1 MKGIWRKLTSLFLA
15 LILTLQLLPVQAL
28 AAEANSIPGE
38 KAGLALVD
46 TRLTES
52 ESVEGTEIANP
63 PEAEEPQIVAEIPSG
78 RDKFQKE
85 FRLSNGMNMISI
97 YGSAV
102 HYEED
107 GEWKE
112 IDNTLQPVSAEG
124 AVLADKAALTSA
136 AAYKNTAGMWDV
148 KLPATLSSSTPIEVS
163 RDGYTLSFQFAGEIH
178 NNHLVMSVDD
188 GNELTRSSTQ
198 LTESNALGLVGS
210 SESTALITNV
220 NMVSASIVD
229 MPTALTNA
237 PVQTQANK
245 LYSAIEYSSVY
256 PNTDLRYDLQSHRLK
271 ESVIIKSA
279 KDTLAGYRYTISA
292 PGMTLELQ
300 EDNSIHVYAAD
311 AEDGAEPLFYMPS
324 PFLVDDNMLY
334 NEDITISLQQSG
346 NTYTLTYSIP
356 RAWLLEEERAYPVV
370 LDPVVQPESGIYT
383 ISDQTVFSNKS
394 MSYTWACL
402 GVGKSTVHNNSIARA
417 LLKFDNLPQ
426 LTSSD
431 VIVDSQIYVLKC
443 NSSESGVMEV
453 HEIYD
458 TWESHSVTWSD
469 MAVRGAGG
477 NWNTIVQDYQIVN
490 SARWYNWDVTNI
502 AQKWYASGENTG
514 MLFCLPA
521 SLENSSAN
529 TFREFYSS
537 DWGGSYTPQLT
548 ITYLNNNG
556 LEDIWDYTSQNAGR
570 AGTGYINNFTG
581 NLVWIHDGLS
591 FSGNRMP
598 VSISHVYN
606 ANDKSNNNY
615 GLGHGWR
622 TNYNQLVYQW
632 TSPGEDP
639 ITYYVWEDQD
649 GTRRYFYEDPDSSGT
664 YINETDNTL
673 KLTAS
678 GSGDKKYCI
687 EDKDGNKSYFDSNGR
702 LKEIHN
708 NQKTVSKITIYYTSS
723 TSKHIDYITDGVGRL
738 YDFTYTSN
746 LLSNI
751 AFKGT
756 GTSVISDLDYTYSG
770 TNLISITYPD
780 NQSVTYGYTDNHL
793 LTSATDVGGYKVTY
807 AYNITSTT
815 KPNRVIR
822 VTESDGSTTGG
833 SLNIEYAHNQ
843 TTFTDHNGNKEIV
856 QFNNYGSTVS
866 IQDGLGRAQFAQYA
880 GQGNPKSASQ
890 LTLSSKLQNT
900 VVNVLRNGGFEWW
913 DYWSSASGNAS
924 TGSWDYTDDYVY
936 RELYSLKINRTA
948 DSGQYTV
955 NSNADS
961 ACVVEPGKSYVL
973 SAYVKTTGMN
983 GGGNGAKIALKLA
996 NSGVVVSSEAI
1007 KVNSDWTRLTATYT
1021 HPANAANQQAVV
1033 QLSNESSGT
1042 AYFDAIMLERAVTV
1056 SRHNLVENGDFGRQ
1070 KTTSTDAF
1078 SWHEDADSGST
1089 EKRVSYTG
1097 ESAAPQL
1104 DNYAFTMTG
1113 DPYLQKRYY
1122 QTVLIAGQAG
1132 DVYSVSGWGKG
1143 DTVPLTSGTNRRFGI
1158 LCRFFYTDGST
1169 KDTMIN
1175 FNPDTDSS
1183 NNWQFVAS
1191 RVVAEKAYTSLRIFL
1206 VCDYNMNTVYFDG
1219 IQVFKEE
1226 FGQSYDYDPETGL
1239 VTSVIDLQQKETTYE
1254 YANNNLTK
1262 MVLPSGASQTY
1273 TYDNYHNV
1281 LTATSPEGVVS
1292 TFTYD
1297 DYGNNLTVSV
1307 GSGDQKITSSA
1318 TYTSN
1323 GNLLSTVTDPLG
1335 KTTTY
1340 GYEVREDNNAPQ
1352 TGLPSWIKAPGETAV
1367 RTDYTYDDVY
1377 RTETVAQGSADVTY
1391 SYETDLLNTIKSASD
1406 TTYDFDYGVFD
1417 LLQSVKVG
1425 TRTLISH
1432 EYSASPNFYL
1442 TKSTYG
1448 NGHTISYSYDDY
1460 GRTTAKT
1467 YKDGVEDTTEDVIT
1481 YAYDNNG
1488 NLGLVSDSATGR
1500 TTKYLYDFQDR
1511 LSRYEELGTGYSST
1525 VTWGYDTDNNLTSQ
1539 THVLNGTTYTTGY
1552 TYDDDNRLTG
1562 STQGTLSSTYAYD
1575 ALSRMTSITA
1585 KNGSTQVVKTEIGYT
1600 GKANSTT
1607 ATSSQVATWKN
1618 TAGSA
1623 VTTYTYAY
1631 DDQGNITSISDGTWA
1646 MTYEYDEHNQLV
1658 RENNPYTDE
1667 TWVYS
1672 YDDGGNIKSVKEY
1685 YHTTGELKTL
1695 LDTVTYT
1702 YGDSNG
1708 WKDLLTKYNGRAL
1721 SYDGIGNL
1729 TSDGTWTYTWEHGRQ
1744 LAGMSKSG
1752 TNITYAY
1759 NADGMRVAKTVN
1771 GTTYSYHYV
1780 GDTLTGLTC
1789 GDDELYFIYDA
1800 IGPAAVI
1807 FNGTRYYYVRNAQG
1821 DITAIVTSS
1830 GTQVAR
1836 YSYNAWGKTSGGGSG
1851 TVAALNPFRYRGYV
1865 YDTETGLYYLQSRY
1879 YNPAWG
1885 RFINADAQ
1893 INTSLGLLGFN
1904 LYAYCLN
1911 NPTNKKDFQGDKPGD
1926 LFNTADAAAIDFANY
1941 INGTSITE
1949 NREYASYIY
1958 TQLVWETKTIT
1969 VNNPLAN
1976 HKGLLSSL
1984 ISMILGGVSSK
1995 TFNVMVP
2002 VTKYTYREPKRGTTD
2017 SCMFPINWARH
2028 DRVGLLHSHAAY
2040 DSKYRNDAFSQTD
2053 LRTAKFFG
2061 LPSYISTPLGIVRK
2075 YDPTSGQDIVIY
2087 ENAPFDPN
2095 HPGV

>member
-237 PVQTQANK
+237 PVQAQANK

-346 NTYTLTYSIP
+346 NTYTLTYSLP

-673 KLTAS
+673 KLTAN

-738 YDFTYTSN
+738 YDFTYTSD

-780 NQSVTYGYTDNHL
+780 NQSVAYGYTDNHL

-880 GQGNPKSASQ
+880 GQGDPKSASQ

-900 VVNVLRNGGFEWW
+900 VVNILRNGGFEWW
-913 DYWSSASGNAS
+913 NYWSSASGNAS
-924 TGSWDYTDDYVY
+924 TGSWDYTDDYAY
-936 RELYSLKINRTA
+936 RELYSLKINRTS
-948 DSGQYTV
+948 DGGQFNV
-955 NSNADS
+955 NSQADPV
-961 ACVVEPGKSYVL
+961 CVMEAGKSYTL

-983 GGGNGAKIALKLA
+983 GGGNGVKVALKLA
-996 NSGVVVSSEAI
+996 SSGAVVATSEAI
-1007 KVNSDWTRLTATYT
+1007 MGNSDWTRLTATYT
-1021 HPANAANQQAVV
+1021 HPANAANEQAIV

-1042 AYFDAIMLERAVTV
+1042 AYFDALMIEPAATA
-1056 SRHNLVENGDFGRQ
+1056 SRHNILENGDFSRE
-1070 KTTSTDAF
+1070 KTTDTDAF
-1078 SWHEDADSGST
+1078 SWNNGDNCGST
-1089 EKRVSYTG
+1089 EKRVLYNG

-1104 DNYAFTMTG
+1104 DNYVYTMTG
-1113 DPYLQKRYY
+1113 SANLKKQYY
-1122 QTVLIAGQAG
+1122 QRILISGKAG

-1143 DTVPLTSGTNRRFGI
+1143 DSVPLRDGSGRRFGI
-1158 LCRFFYTDGST
+1158 LYRFNYSDGST
-1169 KDTMIN
+1169 GDTMIN
-1175 FNPDTDSS
+1175 FNPDSDSANS
-1183 NNWQFVAS
+1183 WQFVAS
-1191 RVVAEKAYTSLRIFL
+1191 RVVAEKDYDTMWILL
-1206 VCDYNMNTVYFDG
+1206 VCDYNQNTVYFDG
-1219 IQVFKEE
+1219 LQLFKEE
-1226 FGQSYDYDPETGL
+1226 FGQSYTYDANGN
-1239 VTSVIDLQQKETTYE
+1239 VVSVIDLQQQETTYE
-1254 YANNNLTK
+1254 YADNQLTK
-1262 MVLPSGASQTY
+1262 AVLPTGEIEEY
-1273 TYDNYHNV
+1273 TYYQDANGKNTSLV
-1281 LTATSPEGVVS
+1281 KTATTKTGVVS
-1292 TFTYD
+1292 SFEYD
-1297 DYGNNLTVSV
+1297 DYGNNTKVT
-1307 GSGDQKITSSA
+1307 ITSDGKSLTSTA
-1318 TYTSN
+1318 QYTTN
-1323 GNLLSTVTDPLG
+1323 GNYLGAVTDPLG
-1335 KTTTY
+1335 KTTSYSYNADT
-1340 GYEVREDNNAPQ
+1340 GVLDWVR
-1352 TGLPSWIKAPGETAV
+1352 APGETAD
-1367 RTDYTYDDVY
+1367 TQTEYDYDSLY
-1377 RTETVAQGSADVTY
+1377 RTTDVDKVNASVSY
-1391 SYETDLLNTIKSASD
+1391 SYTTDLLSTITSASG
-1406 TTYDFDYGVFD
+1406 TVYNFTYGVFD
-1417 LLQSVKVG
+1417 LVQSVG
-1425 TRTLISH
+1425 IGNRTLISH
-1432 EYSASPNFYL
+1432 EYSNDANRYL

-1448 NGHTISYSYDDY
+1448 NNDYITYAYDKY
-1460 GRTTAKT
+1460 GRTTSKT
-1467 YKDGVEDTTEDVIT
+1467 YDDGDKVS

-1488 NLGLVSDSATGR
+1488 NLGLVTDSATGR

-1525 VTWGYDTDNNLTSQ
+1525 VEWSYNTDNELTSQ
-1539 THVLNGTTYTTGY
+1539 KHILNGTEYVTNYSYDEDHQLKETQQGNIIGKY
-1552 TYDDDNRLTG
+1552 TYDKFG
-1562 STQGTLSSTYAYD
+1562 
-1575 ALSRMTSITA
+1575 RMTNIASQ
-1585 KNGSTQVVKTEIGYT
+1585 NGQTTVI
-1600 GKANSTT
+1600 STT
-1607 ATSSQVATWKN
+1607 IGFTNPSDTTTSSQVASWSN
-1618 TAGSA
+1618 SVGGS
-1623 VTTYTYAY
+1623 Y
-1631 DDQGNITSISDGTWA
+1631 
-1646 MTYEYDEHNQLV
+1646 TYEYDDRGNITKIKTGNTTLVEYTYDSLDQLTV
-1658 RENNPYTDE
+1658 EKNHTANKRWEYT
-1667 TWVYS
+1667 
-1672 YDDGGNIKSVKEY
+1672 YDNGGNIKSKTEFSPVTATSGTTKSY
-1685 YHTTGELKTL
+1685 Y
-1695 LDTVTYT
+1695 
-1702 YGDSNG
+1702 YGDSS
-1708 WKDLLTKYNGRAL
+1708 WRDLLTSYNGQTL
-1721 SYDGIGNL
+1721 GYDGIGNL
-1729 TSDGTWTYTWEHGRQ
+1729 TSDGTWSYTWEHGRQ
-1744 LAGMSKSG
+1744 LAGMSKTG
-1752 TNITYAY
+1752 TNIAYTY
-1759 NADGMRVAKTVN
+1759 NADGMRISKNVN
-1771 GTTYSYHYV
+1771 GTVYNYHYL
-1780 GDTLTGLTC
+1780 GDQLVEMTWGSNKMS
-1789 GDDELYFIYDA
+1789 FVYDVL
-1800 IGPAAVI
+1800 GPAAVI
-1807 FNGTRYYYVRNAQG
+1807 YNGTTYYYTRNAQG
-1821 DITAIVTSS
+1821 DVTGIVNAS
-1830 GTQVAR
+1830 GTQVVA
-1836 YSYNAWGKTSGGGSG
+1836 YNYDAWGNLLSTTG
-1851 TVAALNPFRYRGYV
+1851 TMAETLGATNPLRYRGYV

-1879 YNPAWG
+1879 VSHISPSIPCPAAG
-1885 RFINADAQ
+1885 IF
-1893 INTSLGLLGFN
+1893 
-1904 LYAYCLN
+1904 
-1911 NPTNKKDFQGDKPGD
+1911 
-1926 LFNTADAAAIDFANY
+1926 LFCKLF
-1941 INGTSITE
+1941 
-1949 NREYASYIY
+1949 
-1958 TQLVWETKTIT
+1958 
-1969 VNNPLAN
+1969 LA
-1976 HKGLLSSL
+1976 
-1984 ISMILGGVSSK
+1984 
-1995 TFNVMVP
+1995 
-2002 VTKYTYREPKRGTTD
+2002 
-2017 SCMFPINWARH
+2017 
-2028 DRVGLLHSHAAY
+2028 
-2040 DSKYRNDAFSQTD
+2040 
-2053 LRTAKFFG
+2053 AKFFVESCG
-2061 LPSYISTPLGIVRK
+2061 NPPPDVLSYKMKRKPPLPQIRHRRK
-2075 YDPTSGQDIVIY
+2075 
-2087 ENAPFDPN
+2087 NAALQQLTQGGALLWIRN
-2095 HPGV
+2095 